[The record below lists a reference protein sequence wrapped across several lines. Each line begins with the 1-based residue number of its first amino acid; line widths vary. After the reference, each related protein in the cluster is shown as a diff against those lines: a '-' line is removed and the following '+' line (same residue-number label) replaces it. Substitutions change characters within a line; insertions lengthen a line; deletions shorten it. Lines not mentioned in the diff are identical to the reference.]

1 MPGDAFTAGVKLGG
15 LTSGAEIRILLCYLI
30 RTAGPVQRDTLE
42 DALMEEELVNY
53 FELCAA
59 LTALPE
65 QGLAVYSPEAGGY
78 SITPKGAEVA
88 DALGNDLPRTVR
100 ESAARAVMRL
110 QGWQRKAAQHKA
122 EVQATPEGFV
132 VDCSIADVGGE
143 MMRLR
148 LAMPDR
154 LTAETARKG
163 FIENGSEVYRLLLT
177 CLTDEAQEE

>member
-1 MPGDAFTAGVKLGG
+1 MPGDAFTAGVKPGG

-30 RTAGPVQRDTLE
+30 RTAGPVQRGTLE

-59 LTALPE
+59 LEALPE
-65 QGLAVYSPEAGGY
+65 QGLAVCSPEQGGY

-88 DALGNDLPRTVR
+88 DALGYDLPRSVR

-110 QGWQRKAAQHKA
+110 QSS
-122 EVQATPEGFV
+122 PEGFV
-132 VDCSIADVGGE
+132 VDCSIADLGGE
-143 MMRLR
+143 VLHLR

-154 LTAETARKG
+154 LTAETAQKC
-163 FIENGSEVYRLLLT
+163 FVENGSEVYRLLLT
-177 CLTDEAQEE
+177 CLTDEA